1 MQQLAYKAYGE
12 VTSRTAN
19 SGQIEY
25 AIFEEVTQAL
35 KAVDAQEIPQPTV
48 WAEAIDRN
56 LKLWQILS
64 IDLMSDA
71 NELEPTL
78 KKNLIAL
85 AESVRRIS
93 YRVFSREAEIS
104 ELVEINEII
113 MQGLAGHVPNPAIM
127 AAK

>member
-1 MQQLAYKAYGE
+1 
-12 VTSRTAN
+12 
-19 SGQIEY
+19 
-25 AIFEEVTQAL
+25 
-35 KAVDAQEIPQPTV
+35 
-48 WAEAIDRN
+48 
-56 LKLWQILS
+56 
-64 IDLMSDA
+64 
-71 NELEPTL
+71 LEPTL

-93 YRVFSREAEIS
+93 YHVISREAEIS